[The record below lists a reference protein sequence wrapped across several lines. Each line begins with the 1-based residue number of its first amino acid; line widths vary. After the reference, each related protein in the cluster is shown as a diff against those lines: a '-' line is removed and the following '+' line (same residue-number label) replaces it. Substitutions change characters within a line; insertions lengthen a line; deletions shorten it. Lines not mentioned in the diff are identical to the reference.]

1 MLLYLLFSATYTYSL
16 NITIDKIGKVPLKF
30 TNKLKNESTPEFMH
44 LAKKVHEALDR
55 TVMQSDLRD
64 IFHGVHVTT
73 FNPTTR
79 RKNAVVSNFY
89 LQLSDEIN
97 ESRIEEIFKKYL
109 RNSNYSLGGTDVYSS
124 SSLDNLKVEDF
135 NECENPKFHDCSENA
150 QCLNQKGTYGCSCKE
165 GYSGKFI
172 YWRYSLI
179 VCFNKHL
186 LQIFQKTCIMR
197 VESAVQTRLGATN
210 VTTMARATPE
220 VLKMFYVS
228 ASIGTLVTDAKSISK
243 VINY

>member
-1 MLLYLLFSATYTYSL
+1 
-16 NITIDKIGKVPLKF
+16 
-30 TNKLKNESTPEFMH
+30 MH

-64 IFHGVHVTT
+64 IFHGVHVTS
-73 FNPTTR
+73 FNPSSR
-79 RKNAVVSNFY
+79 RKNGVISNFY

-97 ESRIEEIFKKYL
+97 ENRIEEIFKKYL

-165 GYSGKFI
+165 GYSGK
-172 YWRYSLI
+172 STI
-179 VCFNKHL
+179 VTILLLMKNFVADISENMHYAGRICSADQVGCEKCHYHGTCYTRGSEDILCQCFHWYAGDRCQINLKGKL
-186 LQIFQKTCIMR
+186 L
-197 VESAVQTRLGATN
+197 
-210 VTTMARATPE
+210 
-220 VLKMFYVS
+220 VS
-228 ASIGTLVTDAKSISK
+228 YKASV
-243 VINY
+243 

>member
-1 MLLYLLFSATYTYSL
+1 
-16 NITIDKIGKVPLKF
+16 
-30 TNKLKNESTPEFMH
+30 MH
-44 LAKKVHEALDR
+44 LAKKIHEALDR

-64 IFHGVHVTT
+64 VFHGVHVTS
-73 FNPTTR
+73 FNPSTR
-79 RKNAVVSNFY
+79 RVPGHGKNGVISNFY

-97 ESRIEEIFKKYL
+97 ENRIEEIFRKYL

-165 GYSGKFI
+165 GYSGKSTVLSNKFT
-172 YWRYSLI
+172 
-179 VCFNKHL
+179 FNQEL

-197 VESAVQTRLGATN
+197 AESVVQTRWGAKNATI
-210 VTTMARATPE
+210 TARATPE
-220 VLKMFYVS
+220 DLRISYAS
-228 ASIGTLVTDAKSISK
+228 ASIGTQVTGAKSISK
-243 VINY
+243 VNY